1 MDKLRSLVDGLYSAS
16 KKGIFYLTKKDPEIA
31 HEWFI
36 NGANLV
42 NGLGIERLLLD
53 CHENRMKPGFEIS
66 NAAGFN
72 KNGSIPPSFLKYLG
86 FDRVVVGTVTHDAWA
101 GNPER
106 PRIWRFPE
114 TESLVNFL
122 GLPGVGSSQV
132 ARNLE
137 SFGDHK

>member
-1 MDKLRSLVDGLYSAS
+1 MYFFRGLVEDWYDRNRDS
-16 KKGIFYLTKKDPEIA
+16 IFEKTKSDPEIA
-31 HEWFI
+31 HEKFVKI
-36 NGANLV
+36 ARRADKFSSSG
-42 NGLGIERLLLD
+42 LLLNNPAN
-53 CHENRMKPGFEIS
+53 ELITRVEIS

-72 KNGSIPPSFLKYLG
+72 KNGTIPPSFLKYLG